1 MAKYAISQEGLDSLD
16 KLSNELTQVVTGID
30 DACRTL
36 YTQIEGLESGLGV
49 YEKDIL
55 SCIREV
61 VAANQQGKE
70 GVAHLVAT
78 AIPRQKAIIEEIMN
92 MVGGTS
98 GDDEDQPPQ
107 KKLVLRRR

>member
-16 KLSNELTQVVTGID
+16 KLSNELMQVVTGID
-30 DACRTL
+30 DACKTL
-36 YTQIEGLESGLGV
+36 YTKIEGLESGLGV

-55 SCIREV
+55 VCIREV

-70 GVAHLVAT
+70 GVSHLVAT
-78 AIPRQKAIIEEIMN
+78 AIPRQKTIIEEIMS

-98 GDDEDQPPQ
+98 GDDDDQKKK

>member
-16 KLSNELTQVVTGID
+16 KLSNELMQVVTGID
-30 DACRTL
+30 NACRTL
-36 YTQIEGLESGLGV
+36 YNKIEGLDSGLGV

-55 SCIREV
+55 ICIREV

-70 GVAHLVAT
+70 GVAHLVST
-78 AIPRQKAIIEEIMN
+78 AIPRQKAIIEEIMS

-107 KKLVLRRR
+107 KKLVLRRH

>member
-16 KLSNELTQVVTGID
+16 KLSNELMEIVTGID
-30 DACRTL
+30 DACRQL
-36 YTQIEGLESGLGV
+36 YAQSEGLGSGLGV

-55 SCIREV
+55 VCIREV

-78 AIPRQKAIIEEIMN
+78 AIPRQKAIIEEIMS

-98 GDDEDQPPQ
+98 GDDDDQPPQ
-107 KKLVLRRR
+107 KKLVLRRH